1 MVVTGLTLDPK
12 NQSPV
17 VMLRDRRGAR
27 ELHIRI
33 GVIEASAIA
42 FELEQVRLARPMA
55 HDLLRNAVEAL
66 GGSVRSVAIVG
77 LREHRYAALLV
88 LQQGERTIELDARPS
103 DGIALALRAR
113 APIFCDTRL
122 LERAGRAKPGRRP
135 AAAALPAQLTVRA
148 GARRGDTAGAT
159 LPRPKRRTRE
169 AACEST
175 HEPRCAIKL
184 EYLRPEA
191 FGKYKQ

>member
-17 VMLRDRRGAR
+17 VMLRDRRSAR
-27 ELHIRI
+27 ELHIHI

-55 HDLLRNAVEAL
+55 HDLLRNTVAAL
-66 GGSVRSVAIVG
+66 GGEVASVVIVG

-88 LQQGERTIELDARPS
+88 LHQGGRVIELDAKPS
-103 DGIALALRAR
+103 DGIALALRSR
-113 APIFCDTRL
+113 APIYCDSRL
-122 LERAGRAKPGRRP
+122 LERAARSGKARDARVSPPTGVP
-135 AAAALPAQLTVRA
+135 VRA
-148 GARRGDTAGAT
+148 GVRRVGNPRSGIAPRKRRVRGDSNDV
-159 LPRPKRRTRE
+159 
-169 AACEST
+169 AAESPCT
-175 HEPRCAIKL
+175 IKL
-184 EYLRPEA
+184 EHLRPED